1 MKYNLH
7 MKKTIDNK
15 TYTEIFDDKIVTY
28 SISHVTCREN
38 SNTIYT
44 KVVMNYNDLRAIHN
58 EMLYWLKILY
68 IEINKK
74 CLCK

>member
-28 SISHVTCREN
+28 SISHPACRKN

-44 KVVMNYNDLRAIHN
+44 KEEMKYNDLRA
-58 EMLYWLKILY
+58 
-68 IEINKK
+68 
-74 CLCK
+74 

>member
-15 TYTEIFDDKIVTY
+15 TYTEIFNDKIVTY
-28 SISHVTCREN
+28 SISHVTCRKN

-44 KVVMNYNDLRAIHN
+44 KEVMNYNDLRAINH
-58 EMLYWLKILY
+58 EILYCVKILY

>member
-28 SISHVTCREN
+28 SISHPACRKN

-44 KVVMNYNDLRAIHN
+44 KEEMKYNDLRAKNN
-58 EMLYWLKILY
+58 EILYCVKILY
-68 IEINKK
+68 IEIK
-74 CLCK
+74 